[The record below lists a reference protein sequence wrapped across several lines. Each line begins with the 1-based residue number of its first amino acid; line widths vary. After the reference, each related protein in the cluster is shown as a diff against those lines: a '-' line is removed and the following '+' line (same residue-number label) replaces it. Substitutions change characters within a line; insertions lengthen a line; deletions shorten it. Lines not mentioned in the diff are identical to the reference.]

1 MKRRTFIGL
10 LAAPALGSLGLGLRS
25 DAASNDVATVAA
37 LQTQAAVLT
46 TKIALQTQVTGLQ
59 TQAAGGNA
67 VAPQATPV
75 AQVLYQADWSHGAD
89 GWQGDPVWR
98 ATGGVL
104 TTVNSTTATRGQNL
118 DEGMIF
124 APYAPPAGVAYA
136 VEAEIRI
143 RNAVSE
149 IGGAGVFAK
158 ADASNDAYNGGYHA
172 GNELPENQ
180 LLMLGNHH
188 QGDSFWSGVPGRPF
202 RVVAMDNEWHVYR
215 LDVNGNALTFS
226 FDGDL
231 VVRVDDAEFQTGTGL
246 GLYAAGYQVDARGF
260 KVLGR

>member
-1 MKRRTFIGL
+1 MKRRTFLGL
-10 LAAPALGSLGLGLRS
+10 LAAPAVGSCWFGLRS
-25 DAASNDVATVAA
+25 DAASNDSATVAA

-67 VAPQATPV
+67 VAPQATPA
-75 AQVLYQADWSHGAD
+75 AQALYQADWSHGMD

-104 TTVNSTTATRGQNL
+104 TTVNSSATTRGQDTL
-118 DEGMIF
+118 EGMIF
-124 APYAPPAGVAYA
+124 APYVPPAGVAYA

-188 QGDSFWSGVPGRPF
+188 QGDSFWSGVPGRAF

-215 LDVNGNALTFS
+215 LEVNGNSLAFR

-231 VVRVDDAEFQTGTGL
+231 IARVDDAEFQTGTRL
-246 GLYAAGYQVDARGF
+246 GLYTASYQVDARGF
-260 KVLGR
+260 TVLGL